1 MNINQ
6 HFQNVPQIFLPSS
19 HDYAVQKVVVLFY
32 LCFDRFVSQWKNVD
46 TLLSHGIFSYVK

>member
-6 HFQNVPQIFLPSS
+6 HFQNVPQMFLPSS
-19 HDYAVQKVVVLFY
+19 HDYVVQKVVVLFY